1 MRKSLI
7 FFLFIFLF
15 KSNALSQDQKNIK
28 CTENKYKKNL
38 YLILDFENKKL
49 GYSINSVPTNLNF
62 VFIKNNNNIIIAKSQ
77 EISAEQNYKDGAIV
91 QTYDY
96 IAIDRISGLAKKYYE
111 ISEDTRKENTPNSFF
126 IYDDSEY
133 WEAKDC
139 ELIKNE
145 AKF

>member
-7 FFLFIFLF
+7 FFLSIFLF
-15 KSNALSQDQKNIK
+15 KLNALSQEQKNIK
-28 CTENKYKKNL
+28 CTENKYKEDL

-49 GYSINSVPTNLNF
+49 GYSINSVPINLDY

-77 EISAEQNYKDGAIV
+77 EISAEQKYNDGAIV
-91 QTYDY
+91 QTHDY
-96 IAIDRISGLAKKYYE
+96 IAIDRINGLAKKYYE
-111 ISEDTRKENTPNSFF
+111 ISEDTRKDTTPNSYF
-126 IYDDSEY
+126 IYDSSKY